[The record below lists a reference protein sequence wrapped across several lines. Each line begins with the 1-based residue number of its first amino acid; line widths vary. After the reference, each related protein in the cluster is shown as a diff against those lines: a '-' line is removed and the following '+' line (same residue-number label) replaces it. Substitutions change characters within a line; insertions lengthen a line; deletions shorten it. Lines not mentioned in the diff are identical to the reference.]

1 MYLKIY
7 KFFYFE
13 MYQDDSLEE
22 SEMRD
27 LRELLLQ
34 KDQEIAALKRELQAA
49 NKRMENNPGIIIE
62 GFFTISTKFT

>member
-1 MYLKIY
+1 
-7 KFFYFE
+7 
-13 MYQDDSLEE
+13 
-22 SEMRD
+22 MRD

-62 GFFTISTKFT
+62 GFFPISTKFT